1 VRRCRALAA
10 IAASLTLLSSPQAD
24 GQERLHRVGVL
35 PQSEIP
41 EQTEAWP
48 LGLREH
54 GWIDGRN
61 LQVIHRYWGDHPE
74 RIPALAAEL
83 IALEPEVIV
92 AAGPSALTVHATAPR
107 VPLVFLGFAQPIEFG
122 LVESLAHPGG
132 TASGIAT
139 VVQEGFDGKQLQL
152 LKDLVPRASR
162 IAVLINPKNPVHQR
176 IKPELSDEG
185 RQAGVTLVIVEARAL
200 DQAETAFDAISNQGA
215 QAVDVFGDQ
224 YMLVH
229 SSEIVSLAA
238 RYRLPAIYLFR
249 QNVLD
254 GGPISR
260 GPNLADF
267 WHRAGDYVDKI
278 LNGQRPADLPVWRP
292 NGYHVAVNLKTAA
305 ALGITVPPWILVQA
319 DEVIE

>member
-10 IAASLTLLSSPQAD
+10 IAASLMLLSSPRAD

-35 PQSEIP
+35 VQSEIP

-61 LQVIHRYWGDHPE
+61 LQIIYRYWGDHPE

-83 IALEPEVIV
+83 IALQPEVIV
-92 AAGPSALTVHATAPR
+92 AVGPSALTVHATAPS
-107 VPLVFLGFAQPIEFG
+107 VPLVFIGFARPIEFG

-132 TASGIAT
+132 TATGIAT
-139 VVQEGFDGKQLQL
+139 IVEEGFDGKQLQL
-152 LKDLVPRASR
+152 LKDLVPGASR
-162 IAVLINPKNPVHQR
+162 IAVLIDPKNPVHQR
-176 IKPELSDEG
+176 AKPELPDIG
-185 RQAGVTLVIVEARAL
+185 RQAGVSVVIVEASAL
-200 DQAETAFDAISNQGA
+200 DQAETAFEAASNQGA
-215 QAVDVFGDQ
+215 QAVDLLGDN

-238 RYRLPAIYLFR
+238 QYRLPAIYLFR

-254 GGPISR
+254 GGLISR
-260 GPNLADF
+260 GPDLADF

-292 NGYHVAVNLKTAA
+292 NGYHVAINLKTAA
-305 ALGITVPPWILVQA
+305 ALGITVPPMILVQA